1 LDPSHLATVDTKS
14 RLLSAGVES
23 ISPATHGKALFRR
36 RQRFIGSQLSC
47 HYLLQTL
54 QSYPKMMLSD
64 TLPPFIHEK
73 CGGFDNRH
81 SLFGSIETQLP
92 LKEPLAVCKNVM
104 HMYFSKTK
112 ESTSFVW
119 RTIETELI
127 RLSIEVSFSALLSTT
142 IHEIHPCSLVH

>member
-1 LDPSHLATVDTKS
+1 
-14 RLLSAGVES
+14 
-23 ISPATHGKALFRR
+23 
-36 RQRFIGSQLSC
+36 
-47 HYLLQTL
+47 
-54 QSYPKMMLSD
+54 M
-64 TLPPFIHEK
+64 
-73 CGGFDNRH
+73 H

-127 RLSIEVSFSALLSTT
+127 RLSIEVSFFCAAQHNHS
-142 IHEIHPCSLVH
+142 

>member
-14 RLLSAGVES
+14 RLLSAGIES
-23 ISPATHGKALFRR
+23 TSSATHGKGLFRR

-73 CGGFDNRH
+73 CGGFDNMH

-127 RLSIEVSFSALLSTT
+127 RLSIEVSFFCAAQHNHS
-142 IHEIHPCSLVH
+142 